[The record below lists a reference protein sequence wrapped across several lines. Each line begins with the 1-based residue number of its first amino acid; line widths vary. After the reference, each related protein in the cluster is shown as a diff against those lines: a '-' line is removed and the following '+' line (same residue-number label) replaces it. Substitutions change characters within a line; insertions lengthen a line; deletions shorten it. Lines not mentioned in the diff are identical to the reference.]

1 MTNCSICSAIS
12 SATEPHVLWG
22 ALGIVS
28 IALALLF
35 AAVSPKHRDLLLVLA
50 ALMAGGIAVDVV
62 AHGYEH

>member
-1 MTNCSICSAIS
+1 M
-12 SATEPHVLWG
+12 G
-22 ALGIVS
+22 

-35 AAVSPKHRDLLLVLA
+35 AAVSPKYRDLLLVLA